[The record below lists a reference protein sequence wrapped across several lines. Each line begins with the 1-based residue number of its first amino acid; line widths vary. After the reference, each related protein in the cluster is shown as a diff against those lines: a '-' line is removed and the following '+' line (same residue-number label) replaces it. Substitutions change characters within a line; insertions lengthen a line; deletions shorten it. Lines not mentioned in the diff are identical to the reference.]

1 MILKHLFEPA
11 SSHSMHWPRIIKRE
25 PSKLGLK
32 EIVWFNLDSGVIF
45 LVLPNTIRRILY
57 VTHSRP
63 RSDEEIKD
71 LLILV
76 SSFILL

>member
-1 MILKHLFEPA
+1 MILKHLFEPTD
-11 SSHSMHWPRIIKRE
+11 SLSMHWPRIIKRE
-25 PSKLGLK
+25 SVKLGLK
-32 EIVWFNLDSGVIF
+32 EIAWFNLDDGIIF
-45 LVLPNTIRRILY
+45 LVLPNTLRRIRY
-57 VTHSRP
+57 VTHFTP